1 MPTLDHTRA
10 LYADLAKALGV
21 AELQPDANGG
31 IQLSI
36 GEDTTVVL
44 FGQDDTQLL
53 IVVPIVALP
62 REPDYAVVAWLLRRN
77 FYDSDLLPFRI
88 AADKHA
94 NLVLWGRVPL
104 PGLTGARLAGLL
116 DVVAGEVGRIRAEVS
131 GEGE

>member
-1 MPTLDHTRA
+1 MTALVKTRA
-10 LYADLAKALGV
+10 LYAELARALGV
-21 AELQPDANGG
+21 EELQPDANGG
-31 IQLSI
+31 IQLNV

-44 FGQDDTQLL
+44 FGQNDTRLL

-62 REPDYAVVAWLLRRN
+62 RRPEYALVAWLLKRN

-94 NLVLWGRVPL
+94 NLVLWGHVPL
-104 PGLTGARLAGLL
+104 DGLSGERLAGLV
-116 DVVAGEVGRIRAEVS
+116 DVVAAEVGRIRAEVS